1 MTNKIITLYQ
11 NLSYPMRKRYV
22 FCLLYMCTCAIKSKV
37 PSYKNGIFYQMFALF
52 HCDSCVAM
60 VAGRGQESVC
70 VKTNMGATGR
80 AVCDMMRFIM
90 FPVAIKSKRCTN

>member
-52 HCDSCVAM
+52 HWLVLLLSCFSF
-60 VAGRGQESVC
+60 R
-70 VKTNMGATGR
+70 NH
-80 AVCDMMRFIM
+80 
-90 FPVAIKSKRCTN
+90 AILCYKQAERIPAAPN